1 MVHQAFTTA
10 QAVFCGL
17 KQWIRL
23 RYPAVSSIEA
33 EQLEQILAGNE
44 AADWLI
50 LDARSPAEFA
60 FSHLGGAAL
69 VEADGLM
76 ADVGS
81 IKKLPRDRSIVVCCS
96 VGVRSA
102 ARVDELRRAGF
113 SRAFNLEGGLF
124 QWVHDGRTLLHDGE
138 PTLLVHPCNR
148 LWGRLLTAKN
158 RGRED

>member
-1 MVHQAFTTA
+1 MSQPFTAA
-10 QAVFCGL
+10 QAVFCCL

-23 RYPAVSSIEA
+23 RYPAVSCIEA
-33 EQLEQILAGNE
+33 GQLEQILAGNE

-60 FSHLGGAAL
+60 FSHLGGSAL
-69 VEADGLM
+69 VDADGLI

-81 IKKLPRDRSIVVCCS
+81 ITTLPRDRSIVVCCS

-102 ARVDELRRAGF
+102 ARVAELRRAGF
-113 SRAFNLEGGLF
+113 SRAFNLDGGLF
-124 QWVHDGRTLLHDGE
+124 KWVRDGRSLVRDGE
-138 PTLLVHPCNR
+138 PTLLVHPYNR
-148 LWGRLLTAKN
+148 LCGRLLPAKN